1 MESPRSG
8 NEVDFRAPLS
18 GTVQSSAQV
27 QLGFQL
33 SGEVAAVLVEE
44 GEQVKAGQ
52 LLARLE
58 DDLYQAQVYQAEGAS
73 QQAEAQLRLLQNGSR
88 PQELTQ
94 ARAAVASAEAAL
106 ERITRDHERLSLL
119 FAQGVVSR
127 SELDALD
134 MAKRQAEESVVQ
146 ARQQLALSEEG
157 PRLEQIDL
165 AKGALQASSGG
176 LEMARTQLA
185 HTELRA
191 PISGTVTMRMLEPGQ
206 NVLAGSPVIELA
218 DLSSLEIRTEI
229 PEGDLAAISPGDMA
243 DVSFPASPADQ
254 TRATLV
260 TIAPRASALTRAF
273 PVTLVMSSAPE
284 GIVPGMVALVTLGF
298 SENPGGLVIREN
310 AIIDDAVFVARD
322 GRAVRIPVERLADRG
337 GLVFVDGL
345 STDDQ
350 VIVNGQNRLAEGDDV
365 VIVDALGIS
374 EITGLD
380 NRSH

>member
-1 MESPRSG
+1 MGSQ
-8 NEVDFRAPLS
+8 VDFRAPLS
-18 GTVQSSAQV
+18 GTVQSSSQV

-33 SGEVAAVLVEE
+33 SGKVAVVLVEE
-44 GEQVKAGQ
+44 GERVSEGQ
-52 LLARLE
+52 LLARLD
-58 DDLYQAQVYQAEGAS
+58 DDLYQAQKHQAEGAS
-73 QQAEAQLRLLQNGSR
+73 QQAEAQLRLLENGSR
-88 PQELTQ
+88 PQELIQ
-94 ARAAVASAEAAL
+94 AQAAVASAEAAL

-127 SELDALD
+127 SELDALN
-134 MAKRQAEESVVQ
+134 MTRRQAEESVVQ
-146 ARQQLALSEEG
+146 ARQQLELAEEG
-157 PRLEQIDL
+157 PRQEQIDL

-185 HTELRA
+185 YTELRA

-218 DLSSLEIRTEI
+218 DLTTLEIRTEI
-229 PEGDLAAISPGDMA
+229 PEGDFAAISPGDVA
-243 DVSFPASPADQ
+243 DVSFPASPDEAAQ
-254 TRATLV
+254 ATLV

-273 PVTLVMSSAPE
+273 PVMLEMNSPPE

-310 AIIDDAVFVARD
+310 AIIGDAVFVARD
-322 GRAVRIPVERLADRG
+322 GRAVRIPIERRADRG

-345 STDDQ
+345 AADDQ
-350 VIVNGQNRLAEGDDV
+350 VIVNGQHRLADGDSV

-380 NRSH
+380 NRSR